1 MDKQQERSAEKDLR
15 ILVVEFT
22 APYHTISDCITS
34 YCCNCICWMKWL
46 AHQIL
51 TQCQS
56 QIWGYR
62 WDLSQLNFISKGRIN
77 FHMNVWFWYLYVLAA
92 ILMFLLLRQLLVLA
106 VFDRWKQSLIIEVL
120 CEFFFNDF
128 PMWFFRL
135 TSSRAELK
143 LMNIGPAGFHHILW
157 DWFEQSLTFDNIIEM
172 WYHFIPVHWTYF

>member
-1 MDKQQERSAEKDLR
+1 MDEITYQADPDTMPESDMRLPLGFIPVKLHIIRQNLSSYECSIFKF
-15 ILVVEFT
+15 VCVG
-22 APYHTISDCITS
+22 PY
-34 YCCNCICWMKWL
+34 
-46 AHQIL
+46 
-51 TQCQS
+51 
-56 QIWGYR
+56 
-62 WDLSQLNFISKGRIN
+62 F
-77 FHMNVWFWYLYVLAA
+77 FNVF
-92 ILMFLLLRQLLVLA
+92 FLLRQLLVLA